1 MRCDGLIR
9 TERARMP
16 RARASAR
23 AWRVAWQ
30 TALSRLGRLPS
41 ALRSARPPPVRAER
55 LKLLRALRAFSSPL
69 ERACACVSAPR
80 RHRRWRVRARATG
93 EATRPRLP

>member
-30 TALSRLGRLPS
+30 TALSCLGRLPS

-55 LKLLRALRAFSSPL
+55 LNCCAPFAPSPHPSS
-69 ERACACVSAPR
+69 A
-80 RHRRWRVRARATG
+80 RV
-93 EATRPRLP
+93 LV